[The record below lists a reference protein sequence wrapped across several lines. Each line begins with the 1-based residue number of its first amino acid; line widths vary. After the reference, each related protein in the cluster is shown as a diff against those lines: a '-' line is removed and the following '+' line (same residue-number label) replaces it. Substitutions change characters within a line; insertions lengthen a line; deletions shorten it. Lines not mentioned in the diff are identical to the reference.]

1 MDNIDLKLGDVLA
14 YKGSNPISKIVKK
27 LTNSNYSHLI
37 IYISDGIAIEADWN
51 GIQYCNINKYKNY
64 LDIYTC
70 DSLTDIQRKL
80 ICDYAISKVGEK
92 YDYGLLIFMF
102 LRQIFK
108 FRFRIRDR
116 NSDVCSELVNDSYSE
131 ANGMRLVKK
140 RYPSPQEV
148 INSERL
154 KFVGSY

>member
-1 MDNIDLKLGDVLA
+1 MDINDIKKGDILA
-14 YKGSNPISKIVKK
+14 YKGKNPISKIVKK
-27 LTNSNYSHLI
+27 LTNSNYSHLCL
-37 IYISDGIAIEADWN
+37 YIGNSVFVEADWN
-51 GIQYCNINKYKNY
+51 GIQYCNIDKYKNY

-70 DSLTDIQRKL
+70 DLTDIQRQQ